1 MRKKETLPKKGE
13 EAAKGGAT
21 QQGGSMPLPSKA
33 PAKAGK
39 GKGNAGGATEERVK
53 RLTRAAVAS
62 VAAAALGVTF
72 GVYSLTSANAQ
83 IAQTKENLVNVV
95 VAANEIPSGSTITAE
110 SLKTIEVPSAYVS
123 SGAVSNAEDFVG
135 QTAIT
140 RIDANTQITNSSVA
154 GGRNTG
160 SLANSLA
167 AGYKAVTISV
177 DSVQGFS
184 GMLRA
189 GDTVDVLTTSS
200 SMGGSGLERITGS
213 ALVIA
218 LDGNLFTQST
228 GGTTAMGSTSSS
240 SNTSSSYSTITLE
253 VTPNEADAIRAAQ
266 AAGGISLELHS
277 TAKSGSAE

>member
-1 MRKKETLPKKGE
+1 MKKTVLPKKGE
-13 EAAKGGAT
+13 QPEANAQNGA
-21 QQGGSMPLPSKA
+21 MPLPAKK
-33 PAKAGK
+33 PAKAK
-39 GKGNAGGATEERVK
+39 GKAGEATEERIK
-53 RLTRAAVAS
+53 RLSRTAVGA

-95 VAANEIPSGSTITAE
+95 VASTEIPAGATITADA
-110 SLKTIEVPSAYVS
+110 LKTIEVPGAYVS
-123 SGAVSNAEDFVG
+123 SGAVSSTEDFVG
-135 QTAIT
+135 KTALT
-140 RIDANTQITNSSVA
+140 RIDSGSQLTYSSVA
-154 GGRNTG
+154 GGRNTS
-160 SLANSLA
+160 SLANSLEP
-167 AGYKAVTISV
+167 GYKAVTISV

-200 SMGGSGLERITGS
+200 TLGGSGMERITGS

-218 LDGNLFTQST
+218 LDGNLYTEAT
-228 GGTTAMGSTSSS
+228 GGTTALGTTGSSDSSSTSY
-240 SNTSSSYSTITLE
+240 TSITLE

-277 TAKSGSAE
+277 SVSGSAE

>member
-1 MRKKETLPKKGE
+1 MKKTVLPKKGE
-13 EAAKGGAT
+13 QPEATAA
-21 QQGGSMPLPSKA
+21 QNGSMPLPGKQ
-33 PAKAGK
+33 PPKGK
-39 GKGNAGGATEERVK
+39 GKGAGGATEERIK
-53 RLTRAAVAS
+53 RLSHAAVAS

-95 VAANEIPSGSTITAE
+95 VASAEIPAGATITADA
-110 SLKTIEVPSAYVS
+110 LKTIEVPAAYVS
-123 SGAVSNAEDFVG
+123 SGAVSDAESFVG

-140 RIDANTQITNSSVA
+140 RIDSGTQLTNSSVA

-200 SMGGSGLERITGS
+200 TLGGSGLERITGS

-218 LDGNLFTQST
+218 LDGNLFTEAT
-228 GGTTAMGSTSSS
+228 GGTTALGTSSTSSS
-240 SNTSSSYSTITLE
+240 SSSSYSTITLE

-277 TAKSGSAE
+277 TASGSAE

>member
-1 MRKKETLPKKGE
+1 MKKTALPKKGE
-13 EAAKGGAT
+13 QTEAQGAAQGGA
-21 QQGGSMPLPSKA
+21 MPLP
-33 PAKAGK
+33 AKKPVKGK
-39 GKGNAGGATEERVK
+39 GKKDGGATEERVK

-72 GVYSLTSANAQ
+72 GVYALTSANAQ

-95 VAANEIPSGSTITAE
+95 VAANEIPAGATITAA

-123 SGAVSNAEDFVG
+123 SGAVSDAEGFVG

-140 RIDANTQITNSSVA
+140 RIDSGTQLTNSSVA

-200 SMGGSGLERITGS
+200 TLGGSGLERITGS

-218 LDGNLFTQST
+218 LDGNLFTEAT
-228 GGTTAMGSTSSS
+228 GGTTALGTSSS
-240 SNTSSSYSTITLE
+240 SSSSSSSYSTLTRE

-277 TAKSGSAE
+277 TASGSAE